1 MRSCIYCGRTLEKNE
16 KCTCSQSVK
25 SREAKNAAKNQT
37 NNNAN
42 DNVYTTG
49 YTKHEKKHFKMRFKR
64 KKAHA
69 SRVSEGITSMLRQFF
84 KNPVAYIANPSYLT
98 PVQITLLIVMQSV
111 IIAVSIILTMLQV
124 VQKIFVT
131 LAGGIA
137 GLLLHEHNIT
147 DFIALTG
154 IAAIIN
160 IVGIFMFIGTFY
172 LINRFI
178 IKRKTSFFDFAQRLV
193 LSALMFTALSAFG
206 IVVGVFSIYASCI
219 FNILGA
225 FSFLFLAYEALKN
238 EWSFL
243 DSSKIL
249 YLMLA
254 GLFIIA
260 LILLNVFII

>member
-1 MRSCIYCGRTLEKNE
+1 MRSCIYCGKTLEKNE
-16 KCTCSQSVK
+16 KCTCPQSVK
-25 SREAKNAAKNQT
+25 SREAKNTAKNKT
-37 NNNAN
+37 KSNTT

-49 YTKHEKKHFKMRFKR
+49 YTKQEKKHFKMRFKR
-64 KKAHA
+64 KKANTA
-69 SRVSEGITSMLRQFF
+69 RVSDSIISLLRKFF
-84 KNPVAYIANPSYLT
+84 RNPVAYIANPSYLT
-98 PVQITLLIVMQSV
+98 PLQVTLLIVMQSF
-111 IIAVSIILTMLQV
+111 IIAVSVILAMFQV
-124 VQKIFVT
+124 IQKIFVSLT
-131 LAGGIA
+131 GGIA

-154 IAAIIN
+154 IATIIS
-160 IVGIFMFIGTFY
+160 IIGIFMFIGTFY

-193 LSALMFTALSAFG
+193 LSALMFTVLSAFG
-206 IVVGVFSIYASCI
+206 IVVGIFSVYASCI

-249 YLMLA
+249 YLTLA